1 MDQQTKFKSKYS
13 KDTNMTAKTLV
24 SNVFYYYMLLIA
36 NKTIDEQQPD
46 ISDENREEII
56 KKLKQ
61 RASSILTE
69 KTISKIYKDIRK
81 IDY

>member
-1 MDQQTKFKSKYS
+1 MDQQTKNKSKYC